1 MNSPAGSYRPGTL
14 AIRAMTGDRIA
25 REYEPCW
32 PNPST
37 QPTSRIGFLPR
48 SWLALVNRIDEI
60 AVARSNLMM

>member
-1 MNSPAGSYRPGTL
+1 
-14 AIRAMTGDRIA
+14 MTGDRIA

-32 PNPST
+32 PNVIT

>member
-1 MNSPAGSYRPGTL
+1 
-14 AIRAMTGDRIA
+14 MTGDRIA